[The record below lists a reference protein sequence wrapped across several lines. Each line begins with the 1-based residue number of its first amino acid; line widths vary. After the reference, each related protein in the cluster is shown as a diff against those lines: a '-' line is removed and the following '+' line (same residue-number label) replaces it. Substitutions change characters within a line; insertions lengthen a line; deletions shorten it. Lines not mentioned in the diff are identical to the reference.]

1 MTYNVL
7 VRADLEEVATIN
19 FRHIL
24 HVSVCPVHLSGCWAT
39 ISSRTKYKGRYKQ
52 EEVHNEDRKPPAKI
66 MTTVEFGGGPS
77 LHQRRGFTALRD
89 GTHVPG
95 YRGYCPQIKYRS
107 TLHVYPSQSVTPG
120 DEQVPVIQLRNTM
133 PKSTGDNKYTESMVP
148 GYTGYIPR
156 MTFKFGGTYKT
167 ECDNCIDEYMTNR
180 QNHDLRQ
187 GDLRRSVTM
196 VPRLTAVSHDPT
208 DRRPLTEPP
217 MPGYNGYIPRV
228 KPTELGLGH
237 RYHVACD
244 NGFSQFVRETA
255 KHAENTSGTLP
266 RALERRLYKH
276 DGMIPKYTGYIPH
289 RRFIFGNT
297 YGDTTRSL
305 SVCAHDA
312 PSYADYVQQK
322 SGN

>member
-1 MTYNVL
+1 
-7 VRADLEEVATIN
+7 
-19 FRHIL
+19 
-24 HVSVCPVHLSGCWAT
+24 
-39 ISSRTKYKGRYKQ
+39 
-52 EEVHNEDRKPPAKI
+52 

-95 YRGYCPQIKYRS
+95 YRGYCPQIKYRVGKTYGTDTHELAKS

-208 DRRPLTEPP
+208 VKETLDRYRDTHPTRPMLMEDRRPLTEPP

-266 RALERRLYKH
+266 RALERIPREQLKTAPAAYNRRLYKH